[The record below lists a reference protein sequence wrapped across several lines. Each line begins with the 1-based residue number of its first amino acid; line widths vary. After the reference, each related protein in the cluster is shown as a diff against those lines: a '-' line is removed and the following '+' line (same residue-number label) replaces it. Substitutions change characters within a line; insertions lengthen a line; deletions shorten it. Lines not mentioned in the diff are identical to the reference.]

1 MVPTLLVQMLLALM
15 RLWFTAFVALNESF
29 RACFVICE
37 TFAVFP
43 VLPDFR
49 VQQRISSP
57 QLQNVKSEESLP
69 LPLGGRMLWVYVLA
83 TGFRV
88 CCLFVVGCWLLFVG
102 LLLVVFRL
110 LVGFVFLVV
119 SC

>member
-37 TFAVFP
+37 TFEVFP

-88 CCLFVVGCWLLFVG
+88 CCLLVVG
-102 LLLVVFRL
+102 LLFVVFRL